1 MKMSRSSIALLL
13 AMLLLFVGCKKPSAP
28 QPDPTPEPTPVATPT
43 PLPVINVGVFLPL
56 KGLGQGSANEV
67 LNGLAMGA
75 EEVNAGGGVIGH
87 LLRIVVRDTR
97 AEPARAE
104 KAARDLVG
112 EDKAVALIGGLSAGS
127 VEAAMAADEMKI
139 PLLALG
145 STMPGI
151 PSREPWIFRICQTD
165 FHSGRIMAKFAATL
179 GAKRA
184 LVLYDPAD
192 EFSKTLALA
201 FGKQFKRKP
210 EARIAGEAFATG
222 TVDFTKHLQTIKK
235 KNPDVVYLPLPAD
248 QAAPILRRARELGL
262 TMPFLGTANWD
273 SLEFPSMVGDSG
285 SNTYFPGRFNPD
297 GPSDAVQLFL
307 EVYERKNGNL
317 PSASAAMGYDALVVL
332 ADAIRRA
339 NSTEPEKLREALTST
354 QSFPGLTGDIT
365 TDPELART
373 QSVPLLKLDAG
384 KISFLE
390 MIDTN

>member
-1 MKMSRSSIALLL
+1 MNRFSIALLG
-13 AMLLLFVGCKKPSAP
+13 AMLLLFAGCKKTSAP
-28 QPDPTPEPTPVATPT
+28 QPAPTPEPTPVATPT

-127 VEAAMAADEMKI
+127 VEAAMAADEMRI

-210 EARIAGEAFATG
+210 DARIAGEAFAAG

-248 QAAPILRRARELGL
+248 QAAPILRKARELGL

-332 ADAIRRA
+332 ADAIRMA
-339 NSTEPEKLREALTST
+339 NSTEPEKLREALAST
-354 QSFPGLTGDIT
+354 QAFPGLTGDIT

>member
-1 MKMSRSSIALLL
+1 MSRFSIALLG

-28 QPDPTPEPTPVATPT
+28 QPAPPPEPTPVATPT
-43 PLPVINVGVFLPL
+43 PFPVINVGVFLPL

-67 LNGLAMGA
+67 LNGLTIAA
-75 EEVNAGGGVIGH
+75 KEVNAGGGVMGH
-87 LLRIVVRDTR
+87 LLRLVVRDTR

-104 KAARDLVG
+104 KAARDLVR

-127 VEAAMAADEMKI
+127 AEAAMAADEMKI
-139 PLLALG
+139 PMMALG

-165 FHSGRIMAKFAATL
+165 FHSGRIMAKFAATI

-184 LVLYDPAD
+184 LVIYDSAD
-192 EFSKTLALA
+192 EFSKSLALS

-210 EARIAGEAFATG
+210 EARIAGEEFATG
-222 TVDFTKHLQTIKK
+222 TVDFTKQLETVKK

-248 QAAPILRRARELGL
+248 QAAPILRKARELGL

-285 SNTYFPGRFNPD
+285 NNTYFPGRFNPD
-297 GPSDAVQLFL
+297 APSDAVQLFL
-307 EVYERKNGNL
+307 EVYERKNGNP

-339 NSTEPEKLREALTST
+339 NSTEPEKLREALATT
-354 QSFPGLTGDIT
+354 QAFPGLTGNIT

-390 MIDTN
+390 MIETN